1 MRLLL
6 DRGVPKGGRRQI
18 LPPWKEIVPLGI
30 ELRWPNAILLPRHP
44 GNGPHPQ
51 VLQPDRLAG
60 GSCKTCKI
68 PVVLARIHPTPRN
81 LYGIQGKTSAPTV
94 RGCLDG
100 RMVKSV

>member
-30 ELRWPNAILLPRHP
+30 ELRRPNAILLPRHP

-60 GSCKTCKI
+60 GSSKPAKF
-68 PVVLARIHPTPRN
+68 PWFWHEFIHPHEIYTVYRGKPLPR
-81 LYGIQGKTSAPTV
+81 LFGGVS
-94 RGCLDG
+94 
-100 RMVKSV
+100 ME